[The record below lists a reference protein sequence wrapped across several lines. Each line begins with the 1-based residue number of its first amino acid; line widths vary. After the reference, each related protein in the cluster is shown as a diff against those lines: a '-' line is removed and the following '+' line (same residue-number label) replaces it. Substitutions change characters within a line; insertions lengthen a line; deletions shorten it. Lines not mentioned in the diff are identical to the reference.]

1 MNGGSTRLWS
11 GVQCSVMR
19 RRLKDLGE
27 FPNCLTTG
35 SKTARC
41 TAPWVGFSVFP
52 LTSRIEAVHV
62 PPPHPPRQLFSSNLR
77 IHGRFRIDRWL
88 AGDRKAGEEKRRGS
102 RRRVES

>member
-19 RRLKDLGE
+19 RCLKDLGE

-41 TAPWVGFSVFP
+41 TAPWVGFSVLVSKGSHPEEASADEGSVLTAPSIIPFQPSAHRCVSIKNHKSLAPKLRP
-52 LTSRIEAVHV
+52 L
-62 PPPHPPRQLFSSNLR
+62 
-77 IHGRFRIDRWL
+77 
-88 AGDRKAGEEKRRGS
+88 
-102 RRRVES
+102 